1 MKEEKKP
8 GPHTPPAG
16 EETPAQEAPAREI
29 PAEGEDKPLTPGQRR
44 RRQQSVFQYI
54 TILFGA
60 AFVLLLLTFL
70 MERRQFQQLQEQNEA
85 QIDDLQQ
92 SSVNAVQSLTNLTQE
107 HAALKEENQAL
118 QEENQGLSEENEALR
133 RQLEELTADLDKT
146 SQAMDWFWQID
157 EAYVRGRY
165 TLCRELMDSLEAAGL
180 KEYLPRES
188 VTDNG
193 RFSPYDRYQEIYD
206 ALN

>member
-1 MKEEKKP
+1 MSEEKKLRPDAAPQEGTP
-8 GPHTPPAG
+8 GEA
-16 EETPAQEAPAREI
+16 AQEAPATKPDR
-29 PAEGEDKPLTPGQRR
+29 PLTPGQQR
-44 RRQQSVFQYI
+44 RRQKSVFQYI

-60 AFVLLLLTFL
+60 AFLLLLFTFL
-70 MERRQFQQLQEQNEA
+70 MERRQYQQLQEQNEA

-118 QEENQGLSEENEALR
+118 EEENQSLSQENEALR
-133 RQLEELTADLDKT
+133 RQVEELTGDLDKT

-180 KEYLPRES
+180 KEYLPKES

-193 RFSPYDRYQEIYD
+193 RFSPYDRCQEIYD